1 MVNSILE
8 LVLAHFCV
16 FNFVLK
22 SNDEIITFLNS
33 ETNVWYND

>member
-16 FNFVLK
+16 FNFVFNVK
-22 SNDEIITFLNS
+22 WWSNHFS
-33 ETNVWYND
+33 